1 MAELHLNDIGT
12 VIRVR
17 IIDEATDAA
26 LDVSDATTKQIIF
39 KKPDNVSVT
48 KTAVFT
54 TDGSDGYI
62 QYVTVADDLDVA
74 GTWKVQGKVVS
85 GLYTNSSEIKR
96 LEIRGNL

>member
-26 LDVSDATTKQIIF
+26 LDVSGATTKQIIF

-54 TDGSDGYI
+54 TNGSDGYI
-62 QYVTVADDLDVA
+62 QYVTVANDLDVD
-74 GTWKVQGKVVS
+74 GTWKVQGKAINGV
-85 GLYTNSSEIKR
+85 YTNSTEIKR
-96 LEIRGNL
+96 LEGRGNV